1 MPGEAP
7 QPRFLADLDRPD
19 PALIGKSGSSRD
31 TTTNQPVFQESI
43 VPYSLSSAPVSCPRR
58 MANRLL
64 AIAALIGSFLTAGP
78 TFAVD
83 APQAKAPVFPYP
95 IKTSK
100 LENGLT
106 IVTVP
111 TDSPGVI
118 SYYTIVRTG
127 SRNEVEPGLS
137 GFAHFFEHMMFR
149 GTPRNPQEK
158 YNDRLKQLGADTNAF
173 TTDDWTA
180 YHSTLSSDEPGFQ
193 KEARAVLGEYN
204 KIASSPMMLLDET
217 LQDTAFDKHTYKHTT
232 IGFLK
237 DIVDMPNQYEYSRK
251 FFERWY
257 RPDNCIVLV
266 VGDVKH
272 NEVVELARRNYGPWK
287 PGVAKVDIEVEP
299 PQTAERRRDLTWKG
313 VTQPY
318 LYIGF
323 HIPAFDAGSREIAA
337 LDVLSEALFSQVSPL
352 YRQLVLEESKA
363 EMISGGAA
371 FHRDPSLFT
380 IMVRLRDAADL
391 PAVEKAIY
399 EAIEQAASK
408 RLPAAQL
415 ADIKSHLRYGFA
427 SQLESTGAVARAVGS
442 FLELTGDP
450 DSLNQMYDTYEQ
462 VTAADVQA
470 AAAKF
475 FLPTNRT
482 VITLLSE
489 ADAANK
495 AKPADE
501 KKSAAAPKAADE
513 TSNAE
518 VAKVQPVA
526 YQAPKAAAPKT
537 AAPKTAAPNVAAPKA
552 SARRTVAQKAAAPKA
567 TAPKTPVAQAPPA
580 KAPAVTSKIVSPL
593 VSMRITFN
601 VGSQQDPTGKEGLA
615 ALTARLVSEG
625 GSKDFTYSQLL
636 EKLYPIAGAMGGGC
650 DKEITV
656 FTGQVHQDKLDDFY
670 KLFADVLLRPRF
682 DNADFERL
690 RQEQLSLVSKRLRGN
705 DDENLGKAVLQQM
718 LYPASH
724 PYGHLDYGTVA
735 GLKSITLDDVKNF
748 YQKNYTKGALS
759 TAVAGGTKNDL
770 VEKLSTE
777 FAAALADGQPTRPDL
792 PAPSKLQDL
801 EVTIIEKPAIA
812 TAISLGF
819 PLDVTRADDDFYL
832 LAVAN
837 SAFGEHRTFNGRLMK
852 NMRGKRGLNYGDY
865 AYIENF
871 IQDGGSTFPIPGTPR
886 RQQFFSIW
894 LRPVP
899 HDKGVFALR
908 EAVRELDMLVKNGLT
923 EQEFEAT
930 RNFLLH
936 YSKLWVQNQSRR
948 LGYEQDGKFYERKS
962 LVEELANRLPT
973 MTLEQVNN
981 AIRKRLQADNLAV
994 VLVTDDGARL
1004 KEQLLSGKPSP
1015 LVYDTQGTPPEIIE
1029 EDKVIE
1035 SWPLKIN
1042 IDRLKIVPAEEL
1054 FEQ

>member
-1 MPGEAP
+1 VLNSDPLSFIARVLPG
-7 QPRFLADLDRPD
+7 RL
-19 PALIGKSGSSRD
+19 
-31 TTTNQPVFQESI
+31 PVN
-43 VPYSLSSAPVSCPRR
+43 LSMLVVFA
-58 MANRLL
+58 
-64 AIAALIGSFLTAGP
+64 AALIGSAPAFGA
-78 TFAVD
+78 D
-83 APQAKAPVFPYP
+83 APPAKAPVFPYP

-100 LENGLT
+100 LDNGLT

-149 GTPRNPQEK
+149 GTPRNPQEQ
-158 YNDRLKQLGADTNAF
+158 YNDKLKRLGADTNAF

-180 YHSTLSSDEPGFQ
+180 YHSTLSSDALATVIELEADRFQNLAYDEPGFQ

-287 PGVAKVDIEVEP
+287 PGVAKVDIEAEP
-299 PQTAERRRDLTWKG
+299 PQTAERRKDLTWKG

-318 LYIGF
+318 LYIGY
-323 HIPAFDAGSREIAA
+323 HVPAFDASSKEIAA

-363 EMISGGAA
+363 EMISGGAQ

-399 EAIEQAASK
+399 AAIEQAATK
-408 RLPAAQL
+408 PLPAAQL

-442 FLELTGDP
+442 YLELTGDAN
-450 DSLNQMYDTYEQ
+450 SLNQMYDTYEK

-470 AAAKF
+470 VAAKF
-475 FLPTNRT
+475 FLAKNRT
-482 VITLLSE
+482 VVTLLSE
-489 ADAANK
+489 ADAANQ
-495 AKPADE
+495 AKPADDQKAAE
-501 KKSAAAPKAADE
+501 KKAAAAKTPNDAPTTAA
-513 TSNAE
+513 A
-518 VAKVQPVA
+518 AKVQTVA
-526 YQAPKAAAPKT
+526 YQAPKAAAPKAAT
-537 AAPKTAAPNVAAPKA
+537 PKAAAPKVAAPKA
-552 SARRTVAQKAAAPKA
+552 SSARRNEAQKAVAQKAPAPAAA
-567 TAPKTPVAQAPPA
+567 AG
-580 KAPAVTSKIVSPL
+580 KAPAATAKIVSPL
-593 VSMRITFN
+593 VSIRITFN
-601 VGSQQDPTGKEGLA
+601 VGSQQDPPGKEGLA

-636 EKLYPIAGAMGGGC
+636 EKLYPIGGAMGGGC
-650 DKEITV
+650 DKEVTV
-656 FTGQVHQDKLDDFY
+656 FTGQVHQDKLDQFY

-682 DNADFERL
+682 DAADFERL
-690 RQEQLSLVSKRLRGN
+690 QQEQLSLVSKRLRGN
-705 DDENLGKAVLQQM
+705 DDENLGKAVLQQK

-735 GLKSITLDDVKNF
+735 GLKSITLDDVKDF
-748 YQKNYTKGALS
+748 YRKNYTRGALS
-759 TAVAGGTKNDL
+759 TAVAGGSNNDL
-770 VEKLSTE
+770 VKKLSTE
-777 FAAALADGQPTRPDL
+777 FAAALPDGKPTRPEL
-792 PAPSKLQDL
+792 TAPNKLQDL

-812 TAISLGF
+812 TAVSLGF
-819 PLDVTRADDDFYL
+819 PIDVTRADDDFYL

-852 NMRGKRGLNYGDY
+852 NLRGKRGLNYGDY

-871 IQDGGSTFPIPGTPR
+871 IQDGGSTFPIAGTPR

-899 HDKGVFALR
+899 HDKSMFALR
-908 EAVRELDMLVKNGLT
+908 EAVRELDMLVKDGLT

-948 LGYEQDGKFYERKS
+948 LGYEQDGKFYGRKS
-962 LVEELANRLPT
+962 LVEELADRLPT
-973 MTLEQVNN
+973 MTREQVNE
-981 AIRKRLQADNLAV
+981 AIRKHLQADNLAV
-994 VLVTDDGARL
+994 VLVTDDGARV

-1015 LVYDTQGTPPEIIE
+1015 LVYDTQGTPPEILE
-1029 EDKVIE
+1029 EDKIIE

-1042 IDRLKIVPAEEL
+1042 VERLKIVPAEEL

>member
-1 MPGEAP
+1 M
-7 QPRFLADLDRPD
+7 
-19 PALIGKSGSSRD
+19 
-31 TTTNQPVFQESI
+31 
-43 VPYSLSSAPVSCPRR
+43 
-58 MANRLL
+58 
-64 AIAALIGSFLTAGP
+64 
-78 TFAVD
+78 
-83 APQAKAPVFPYP
+83 KA
-95 IKTSK
+95 
-100 LENGLT
+100 
-106 IVTVP
+106 
-111 TDSPGVI
+111 
-118 SYYTIVRTG
+118 
-127 SRNEVEPGLS
+127 
-137 GFAHFFEHMMFR
+137 
-149 GTPRNPQEK
+149 
-158 YNDRLKQLGADTNAF
+158 LGADSNAF

-180 YHSTLSSDEPGFQ
+180 YHTTASSDALAMIVELEADRFQNLSYDLPAFQ

-204 KIASSPMMLLDET
+204 KIASSPMLLLDET
-217 LQDTAFDKHTYKHTT
+217 MQDVAYDQHTYKHTT

-266 VGDVKH
+266 VGDVRH
-272 NEVVELARRNYGPWK
+272 NDVVELARREYGAWK
-287 PGVAKVDIEVEP
+287 PGVAKVNIETEP
-299 PQTAERRRDLTWKG
+299 TQKAERRRDLTWKG

-323 HIPAFDAGSREIAA
+323 HIPAFDAKSKEIAA
-337 LDVLSEALFSQVSPL
+337 LDILSEALFSQVSPL

-363 EMISGGAA
+363 ETISGGAA

-391 PAVEKAIY
+391 PAVEKAVY
-399 EAIEQAASK
+399 EAIQQAATK
-408 RLPAAQL
+408 RLAPQQL

-442 FLELTGDP
+442 YLELTGDP

-475 FLPTNRT
+475 FSPRNRT

-489 ADAANK
+489 ADAAAK
-495 AKPADE
+495 A
-501 KKSAAAPKAADE
+501 
-513 TSNAE
+513 
-518 VAKVQPVA
+518 
-526 YQAPKAAAPKT
+526 KAAA
-537 AAPKTAAPNVAAPKA
+537 A
-552 SARRTVAQKAAAPKA
+552 KA
-567 TAPKTPVAQAPPA
+567 TDEPATDLLLTSKAPA
-580 KAPAVTSKIVSPL
+580 KAQPTGLKGDKGAKAPEAQPAVKKTVSPIA
-593 VSMRITFN
+593 SMRITFH
-601 VGSQQDPTGKEGLA
+601 VGSQQDPKGKEGLA

-636 EKLYPIAGAMGGGC
+636 EKLYPIGGSMGGGC

-656 FTGQVHQDKLDDFY
+656 FTGQVHRDKLDEFY

-682 DNADFERL
+682 DPADFERL
-690 RQEQLSLVSKRLRGN
+690 RQEQLSHVSKRLRGN

-718 LYPASH
+718 LYPPSH
-724 PYGHLDYGTVA
+724 PYGHLDEGTVA
-735 GLKSITLDDVKNF
+735 GLKAITLDDVKDF
-748 YQKNYTKGALS
+748 YRKNYSKGNLS
-759 TAVAGGTKNDL
+759 TAVAGGAKNGF
-770 VEKLSTE
+770 VEKLSKE
-777 FAAALADGQPTRPDL
+777 FSSALADAKGSVPKL
-792 PAPSKLQDL
+792 PEPNKLQDL
-801 EVTIIEKPAIA
+801 EVTIVEKPAIA

-852 NMRGKRGLNYGDY
+852 NLRGKRGLNYGDY

-899 HDKGVFALR
+899 HDKSVFALR
-908 EAVRELDMLVKNGLT
+908 EAVRELDMLVKEGLT

-930 RNFLLH
+930 RNFLLN
-936 YSKLWVQNQSRR
+936 YSKLWVQNQARR
-948 LGYEQDGKFYERKS
+948 LGYEQDGKFYERES
-962 LVEELANRLPT
+962 LVEELARRLPT
-973 MTLEQVNN
+973 MTREQVNE
-981 AIRKRLQADNLAV
+981 AIRKHLQADNLAV

-1015 LVYDTQGTPPEIIE
+1015 LVYDTQGTPAEIMA

-1035 SWPLKIN
+1035 AWPLKIN
-1042 IDRLKIVPAEEL
+1042 VDRLKIVPAEQL
-1054 FEQ
+1054 FEG